1 MKNALSE
8 LVLHSTKID
17 INSLVLIFNTF
28 FRHYLERLCA
38 LANAVEDDSDENYA
52 LSKNETIID

>member
-1 MKNALSE
+1 MKNALGE

-28 FRHYLERLCA
+28 FRHYFERLCA
-38 LANAVEDDSDENYA
+38 LSNAVEADWDSLYT
-52 LSKNETIID
+52 L